1 MRFSFPYKSVS
12 RGEEIGDVRFSVYVY
27 MDTLLSTYIATL
39 ITREE
44 KHENFK
50 RNVLIRS
57 IQFFLARSRDRNHFS
72 FSLVVKNPF

>member
-1 MRFSFPYKSVS
+1 MRFSFPTNVYQ
-12 RGEEIGDVRFSVYVY
+12 EEKKMVMYAFCVY

-57 IQFFLARSRDRNHFS
+57 IQFFLARSRDRNHIS

>member
-1 MRFSFPYKSVS
+1 MRFSFPTNVY
-12 RGEEIGDVRFSVYVY
+12 REEKKLVMYAFVYVY
-27 MDTLLSTYIATL
+27 MDTLLSIYFATL

-57 IQFFLARSRDRNHFS
+57 IFS
-72 FSLVVKNPF
+72 FFSHVRGTGTIFHFLLW

>member
-1 MRFSFPYKSVS
+1 MRFSFPTNVYQ
-12 RGEEIGDVRFSVYVY
+12 EEKKMVMYAFVYVY